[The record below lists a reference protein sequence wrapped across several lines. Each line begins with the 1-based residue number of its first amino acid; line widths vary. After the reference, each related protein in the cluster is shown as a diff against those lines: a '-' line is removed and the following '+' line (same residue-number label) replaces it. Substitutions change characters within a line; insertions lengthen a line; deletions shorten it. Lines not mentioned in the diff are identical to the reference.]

1 MKNKTHKMST
11 TIHKSVPM
19 NVVKYQKKNRSAVYD
34 STDHKG
40 SQYTKIREDISS
52 ASSKISV
59 TDIEK
64 QNRLSKVIS
73 LHSKGLNQ
81 EEIAQEL
88 HIDQSTVCRDLQYI
102 KHEAKIKIEMYLR
115 EDILFEYVRYMA
127 GSNEITR
134 HLWEIVQNSNITT
147 KEKTN
152 ALSCL
157 MQSYNNRLQTL
168 TSGPESYMNIKK
180 SLEEIDLQRLVDSN
194 PALKAQVNQRKLFQK
209 Y

>member
-1 MKNKTHKMST
+1 MHKSQPSKIVTCIKNK
-11 TIHKSVPM
+11 
-19 NVVKYQKKNRSAVYD
+19 NRTLNS
-34 STDHKG
+34 STDLEKIQNDATRENM
-40 SQYTKIREDISS
+40 SASTKIAAI
-52 ASSKISV
+52 
-59 TDIEK
+59 DIER

-102 KHEAKIKIEMYLR
+102 KHEARIKIEMYLR

-134 HLWEIVQNSNITT
+134 HLWEIVQNSDTT
-147 KEKTN
+147 TREKTN

-157 MQSYNNRLQTL
+157 MQSYNCRLQTL
-168 TSGPESYMNIKK
+168 TSCPESFMNIKK
-180 SLEEIDLQRLVDSN
+180 SLSEIDLQRLVDSN
-194 PALKAQVNQRKLFQK
+194 PVLKAQVNQRKLLR
-209 Y
+209 